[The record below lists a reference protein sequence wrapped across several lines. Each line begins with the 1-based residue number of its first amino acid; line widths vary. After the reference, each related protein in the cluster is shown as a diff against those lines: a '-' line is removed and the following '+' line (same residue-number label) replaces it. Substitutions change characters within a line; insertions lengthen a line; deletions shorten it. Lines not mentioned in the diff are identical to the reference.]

1 MVQQDVYLFSGTIY
15 DNIVYGKPGACREE
29 VMEAAKMAGADEFIK
44 EMAMGYDTYVGERG
58 VKLDNE
64 SEKMVSRFLDKLAV
78 GRTTLTIAH
87 RLSTIRGADRILV
100 LSGNRIEEEG
110 SHGELMAKEGIY
122 YHLYM
127 SANGF
132 SEEAAE

>member
-1 MVQQDVYLFSGTIY
+1 
-15 DNIVYGKPGACREE
+15 
-29 VMEAAKMAGADEFIK
+29 
-44 EMAMGYDTYVGERG
+44 
-58 VKLDNE
+58 
-64 SEKMVSRFLDKLAV
+64 MVSRFLDKLAV

>member
-1 MVQQDVYLFSGTIY
+1 MPFIFCCKAHNTQMCLPLSAEFTRGCGD
-15 DNIVYGKPGACREE
+15 E
-29 VMEAAKMAGADEFIK
+29 VHFIDEATSA
-44 EMAMGYDTYVGERG
+44 
-58 VKLDNE
+58 LDNE
-64 SEKMVSRFLDKLAV
+64 SEKMVSRSLDKLAV